1 MAINLTGSNQT
12 TFSFS
17 TSALNLNES
26 TLAFSVVPLE
36 LKQTTLEGVKYW
48 TTSTFTPPLKPSN
61 GFLYPR
67 RQD

>member
-1 MAINLTGSNQT
+1 MAINLTGSNEA

-17 TSALNLNES
+17 TAALAMNE
-26 TLAFSVVPLE
+26 
-36 LKQTTLEGVKYW
+36 TTLEASVVALDMNQAIFEGIDYW
-48 TTSTFTPPLKPSN
+48 TTSTFTPLPKPSN